1 MRPPLRIVL
10 VHHPREPLADW
21 VSRLLVRLIDDPA
34 FSFIG
39 CMTGERMP
47 VSRKPLPMILKI
59 ERSLILMRYAK
70 YYSAK
75 AADFVSGLEKI
86 DAKTASRRADLV
98 LALGDR
104 RLSDAELSALD
115 VPEWSLLLANA
126 PPADAGKA
134 AMAAI
139 SAKAPLVPV
148 TLVERAGTSASPQPL
163 CTAQYNV
170 KPSAML
176 LAEFLKEKAVL
187 FLHRMLMCR
196 AHGESVNTGAV
207 VADDAPPVAPAPWGS
222 NGAQYTL
229 GLFRVIGQRA
239 SEALSDR
246 LGRPAFLWELRLG
259 EGTPEDFDPKTGR
272 KLPGLPPSVADPFL
286 FAHGGVL
293 YVFYE
298 AILRPNQNAW
308 IEVARLDGDR
318 LVPLGAVLRGP
329 HHISFPHVFAHD
341 GEVYMMPETQQ
352 LNRLEIWRARNFPLE
367 WELHATALHGRC
379 PADSSLLH
387 HDGQWWLFSNLSD
400 HHAMQEH
407 GSELYLFA
415 VDGPDLKK
423 LTDHPANPVVIGS
436 NVARNAGPV
445 TKMNGRLYRPS
456 QNNSH
461 GIYGYGLNLMR
472 IDRLDRS
479 GYSETLVKSIT
490 PGMLPEAVGVHHIS
504 FSGGRY
510 VMDVYRHSPDQAPAL
525 PGLARRLRAS
535 IASLGQDRSGG
546 RKTIAPTPQKS
557 DRWRQTDRA

>member
-1 MRPPLRIVL
+1 MSAPLRIVL
-10 VHHPREPLADW
+10 VLHPCEPLADW

-34 FSFIG
+34 FSFVG
-39 CMTGERMP
+39 CMTGKRM
-47 VSRKPLPMILKI
+47 RIAHKPLPMILKI

-70 YYSAK
+70 YHSAK
-75 AADFVSGLEKI
+75 ASDFVSGLEKI
-86 DAKTASRRADLV
+86 DAETAARRADLV

-104 RLSDAELSALD
+104 RLSDADLSALD

-126 PPADAGKA
+126 PPEHVGKA

-139 SAKAPLVPV
+139 LAKAPLVPV
-148 TLVERAGTSASPQPL
+148 TLMERTGTSPAPQPL

-196 AHGESVNTGAV
+196 ARGENVNTGAV
-207 VADDAPPVAPAPWGS
+207 LAGDGPSVAAAPSGSDVAR
-222 NGAQYTL
+222 YTL

-246 LGRPAFLWELRLG
+246 LGRPTFSWELRIG
-259 EGTPEDFDPKTGR
+259 EGTPEDLDPQNGR
-272 KLPGLPPSVADPFL
+272 KLLGLPQSVADPFL
-286 FAHGGVL
+286 FAHGGAL

-298 AILRPNQNAW
+298 AILRPDQNAW
-308 IEVARLDGDR
+308 IEVARVDGDR
-318 LVPLGAVLRGP
+318 LEPLGAVLQGP
-329 HHISFPHVFAHD
+329 HHISFPHVFAHE

-352 LNRLEIWRARNFPLE
+352 LNRLEVWRARDFPLD

-379 PADSSLLH
+379 PADSSLLQ

-415 VDGPDLKK
+415 VDGPDLKQ
-423 LTDHPANPVVIGS
+423 LTHHPANPIVIGS

-472 IDRLDRS
+472 IDRLDHT

-490 PGMLPEAVGVHHIS
+490 PDMLPKAVGVHHIS

-510 VMDVYRHSPDQAPAL
+510 VMDVYRRSSDQAHVR
-525 PGLARRLRAS
+525 PGLPRRLQAS
-535 IASLGQDRSGG
+535 IGSFGQGRSGG
-546 RKTIAPTPQKS
+546 CKAIPPAPIKS
-557 DRWRQTDRA
+557 DSRRQKDRA